1 VHILE
6 LGNPD
11 SGAFRVR
18 LLRRGE
24 PYGPHHELVYD
35 RDAPVLEFYGPALAG
50 EQPGE
55 AKLLGTYAASQFL
68 HPRQGWTRVGDG
80 YGVSPAN
87 ARDIAAWLERE
98 LSNPWTPPSGPKP
111 QAQVI
116 TDRPVRLH
124 QAGERRATIYVRGDE
139 GYRKEEAE
147 WVEVSRRRDG
157 QYVIGYLPRPGQRDA
172 YGRRRRTGHQALEMV
187 FHSRPPIII
196 FLGWDHPDLQTQM
209 PPEEHSFQSGQQ
221 TQRYTVIK
229 GMSIESREY
238 RERPENVAKRLGLQQ
253 MFDSEL
259 DRYLATYPLTHILLD
274 LREPS
279 PERTEPAA
287 LSDQLVLDASGVKD
301 VDAEVAQAASQA
313 PSVFVSYHHGGD
325 AAARDR
331 FERENGSIIR
341 SSSIYPGEI
350 SSGPEVRREIRKRIV
365 GCHYVV
371 VLVGRE
377 TYTRRWVDWE
387 IHAALTRDRGGAPRP
402 VVGIL
407 LPEMSTLGAL
417 LQSLLVKPSPRTTV
431 GELLQLSDEL
441 SRELVAETGATL
453 PARLLDNLLT
463 GYAILVPWP
472 ASQTALLDALASS
485 VGRARPVNGRRL
497 LRQNLPMSPSSPPVP
512 GPVPEP
518 AEVPQRELVTAAGPG
533 DFPAGDRSAWL
544 VSALQSY
551 GPEEVLAALG
561 AKGDAESAKLAA
573 ALRRHAHVLA
583 PLDSETSM
591 AATLVT
597 RLVAGD
603 ALSAMRTGLTALIR
617 GHHLAATAQLPDVT
631 PGTLNRILAQLANPF
646 RGQRIVADPNGGWIA
661 TGSEGLIEVWKAF
674 EGRRLHRFE
683 GMWGEVED
691 LIVDRNGNWL
701 AATDDINFVRV
712 WSIPS
717 GELLLERFAGQYG
730 TGVLA
735 ADPAGRWLAGGGARD
750 VSIWDIGSRERL
762 HKLDT
767 GGIRPRVLIFGPQGQ
782 WLCCINDG
790 LRKIR
795 IWPMPAGEPTRDLI
809 DRTKDFWIQY
819 LAVDPAGRWLA
830 TAGRGAV
837 RVWDIDTGE
846 RLHALVPPGGS
857 LEAFEVGPQAQ
868 WLYCAGSSG
877 AVRLSPTPAGQPAAK
892 PANRSK
898 AKNKWAELFVG
909 AAGRELM
916 SSDQAGRWVTRQ
928 HISIWDP
935 AAPPPPSRYF
945 PQFLGP
951 VTALTAD
958 TAGSWYSYAIEGD
971 DGIRVHDVTT
981 GTERKMTA
989 ASSGSP
995 GQGAGAALQADPH
1008 GTWLASAVDDGIVRI
1023 WDPRNGT
1030 ERFKLPGRVRQ
1041 AAADVA
1047 IRFATEAGG
1056 RWLACS
1062 GDSPEIVIWSP
1073 VTGQRLNT
1081 LSVPDGS
1088 VRAMIA
1094 DPSGTWVASG
1104 GLDGPIRLWRPDGS
1118 LPYQVLSG
1126 HDGAVQA
1133 LAAGPLGHLLVSAGE
1148 DATIRLWDPAGD
1160 ANPVFTVP
1168 VPASQLTMS
1177 PNGNWFASA
1186 SGDATI
1192 RIWNSRENTQHHIVV
1207 ESHTEVTAISPD
1219 PAGRY
1224 LASIAADSTVS
1235 IWEPVTGRVIASLR
1249 VGGTPTRILWTS
1261 GHLVIGS
1268 DQGAYLLEL
1277 HG

>member
-1 VHILE
+1 MNILE

-35 RDAPVLEFYGPALAG
+35 RDAPVLEFYGPALAD

-55 AKLLGTYAASQFL
+55 AKLLGRYAASRFL
-68 HPRQGWTRVGDG
+68 HSRQGWTRVGDG

-111 QAQVI
+111 EAQVI

-147 WVEVSRRRDG
+147 WVEVSRRPDG
-157 QYVIGYLPRPGQRDA
+157 QYVIGYLPRPGQRDK
-172 YGRRRRTGHQALEMV
+172 YGRRRRIGHQALEMV
-187 FHSRPPIII
+187 FPSRPPIIV

-209 PPEEHSFQSGQQ
+209 PPEEHSSQWGQQ
-221 TQRYTVIK
+221 TLSYTLIEGV
-229 GMSIESREY
+229 SIESRES

-279 PERTEPAA
+279 PEGTEPAA
-287 LSDQLVLDASGVKD
+287 PSDQLILDATGGKD
-301 VDAEVAQAASQA
+301 LDAEVTQAASHA

-331 FERENGSIIR
+331 FERENRSIIR

-417 LQSLLVKPSPRTTV
+417 LQSPLVKPSPRTTA
-431 GELLQLSDEL
+431 GELLRLSDEL

-463 GYAILVPWP
+463 GYVILVPWP
-472 ASQTALLDALASS
+472 ASQTALLDALAAS

-497 LRQNLPMSPSSPPVP
+497 LRQNLPMTPSGPPVT
-512 GPVPEP
+512 GPEPEP
-518 AEVPQRELVTAAGPG
+518 AEAPQRELVTITGPG
-533 DFPAGDRSAWL
+533 GFPAEDRSAWL

-573 ALRRHAHVLA
+573 ALRRHAHVLE
-583 PLDSETSM
+583 PLDSGTSM
-591 AATLVT
+591 AATLMT

-603 ALSAMRTGLTALIR
+603 ALSAMRNGLTAAIH
-617 GHHLAATAQLPDVT
+617 GPHLAVTAQLPDVT
-631 PGTLNRILAQLANPF
+631 PGTLKRILARLTKAGF
-646 RGQRIVADPNGGWIA
+646 RSQRIVADPNGGWIA
-661 TGSEGLIEVWKAF
+661 TGSEGLIEVWEAF
-674 EGRRLHRFE
+674 EGRRLHRFD
-683 GMWGEVED
+683 GMWGEVDD

-701 AATDDINFVRV
+701 AATDEINFVRV

-717 GELLLERFAGQYG
+717 GELLLEKFAGQYG

-735 ADPAGRWLAGGGARD
+735 ADTAGRWLAAGGARD
-750 VSIWDIGSRERL
+750 VSVWDIGTGARL

-782 WLCCINDG
+782 WLCCVGDG

-795 IWPMPAGEPTRDLI
+795 IWSMPAGDPARDLI

-898 AKNKWAELFVG
+898 AKNKWAELFVD

-916 SSDQAGRWVTRQ
+916 SSVQAGRWVTRQ

-971 DGIRVHDVTT
+971 DAIRVHDVST
-981 GTERKMTA
+981 GTEQKMTA

-995 GQGAGAALQADPH
+995 GQGPAPRCRPIPMAPGWPQPLMTASCGSGIP
-1008 GTWLASAVDDGIVRI
+1008 GTG
-1023 WDPRNGT
+1023 
-1030 ERFKLPGRVRQ
+1030 Q
-1041 AAADVA
+1041 
-1047 IRFATEAGG
+1047 
-1056 RWLACS
+1056 S
-1062 GDSPEIVIWSP
+1062 GSSSP
-1073 VTGQRLNT
+1073 VGCGKPQPT
-1081 LSVPDGS
+1081 
-1088 VRAMIA
+1088 
-1094 DPSGTWVASG
+1094 
-1104 GLDGPIRLWRPDGS
+1104 
-1118 LPYQVLSG
+1118 
-1126 HDGAVQA
+1126 
-1133 LAAGPLGHLLVSAGE
+1133 
-1148 DATIRLWDPAGD
+1148 
-1160 ANPVFTVP
+1160 
-1168 VPASQLTMS
+1168 
-1177 PNGNWFASA
+1177 SA
-1186 SGDATI
+1186 SG
-1192 RIWNSRENTQHHIVV
+1192 
-1207 ESHTEVTAISPD
+1207 SPRR
-1219 PAGRY
+1219 PAG
-1224 LASIAADSTVS
+1224 A
-1235 IWEPVTGRVIASLR
+1235 G
-1249 VGGTPTRILWTS
+1249 
-1261 GHLVIGS
+1261 
-1268 DQGAYLLEL
+1268 
-1277 HG
+1277 